1 MEDQEVCA
9 TKCAPSCATY
19 KGCRVD
25 ASAAV
30 SWSVVVASADEGQL
44 SLRAVIILL
53 APRALRFQLAGL
65 GLLARALFRLGG
77 HQPAA

>member
-30 SWSVVVASADEGQL
+30 FWSAVVASADEGQL
-44 SLRAVIILL
+44 SLHAAIILL
-53 APRALRFQLAGL
+53 ALQVLRFQLAGL
-65 GLLARALFRLGG
+65 GMLVWTFRLGG
-77 HQPAA
+77 HLLAA